1 MKIAVEIDLEPDE
14 IPMAAE
20 LLAVLQRI
28 TTHIRPADGTRIY
41 ERVFKQVIAGYG
53 RSSTWRPARHHPAP
67 NSFPQCILLMA
78 TILNQAHPAR

>member
-28 TTHIRPADGTRIY
+28 TTHIRPADGSRIY
-41 ERVFKQVIAGYG
+41 ERVFKQIIAGYG
-53 RSSTWRPARHHPAP
+53 RSSRGRPACRAP
-67 NSFPQCILLMA
+67 RS
-78 TILNQAHPAR
+78 